1 MITYRATLDV
11 PDAVFTTVVRW
22 IRQHRKQVDRRPWQR
37 AATCRDHAL
46 LVLRCLKDAT
56 LIDAAARDIAVSRA
70 TGYRYFHEA
79 VDVIAEHAP
88 DLADVL
94 ERARLEGWSHIE
106 LDGTLIP
113 TTRLSVRTERGN
125 DAWYSGKHK
134 QHGGNLQVIYDPHG
148 FPVWVAPAEPGS
160 THDITAARRH
170 VFPALNHAAATWL
183 PVLVDLGYV
192 GADIGYYFPIRRPD
206 LDKATKARN
215 RFLTVLR
222 CICERG
228 NALLKAGWRYLRRV
242 TCCPKRITQIA
253 RAALALTHLAYRW

>member
-1 MITYRATLDV
+1 MIAYCATLDV
-11 PDAVFTTVVRW
+11 PDAVFATVVRW
-22 IRQHRKQVDRRPWQR
+22 IRQHRKRVDRRPWQR
-37 AATCRDHAL
+37 AASCRSQAL

-56 LIDAAARDIAVSRA
+56 LIDAAARDIDVSRA

-79 VDVIAEHAP
+79 IDVIAEHAP

-94 ERARLEGWSHIE
+94 ERAEIEGWSHIE

-113 TTRLSVRTERGN
+113 TTRLSARTERGN

-134 QHGGNLQVIYDPHG
+134 QHGGNLRVLYDPHG
-148 FPVWVAPAEPGS
+148 FPIWVAPVEPGA

-183 PVLVDLGYV
+183 PVLVDLGYR
-192 GADIGYYFPIRRPD
+192 GADIGYEHAINKPN
-206 LDKATKARN
+206 LDAATKAQN

-228 NALLKAGWRYLRRV
+228 NALPKSGWRYLRRV
-242 TCCPKRITQIA
+242 TYCPKRITQIA
-253 RAALALTHLAYRW
+253 RAALALTHLAYGW